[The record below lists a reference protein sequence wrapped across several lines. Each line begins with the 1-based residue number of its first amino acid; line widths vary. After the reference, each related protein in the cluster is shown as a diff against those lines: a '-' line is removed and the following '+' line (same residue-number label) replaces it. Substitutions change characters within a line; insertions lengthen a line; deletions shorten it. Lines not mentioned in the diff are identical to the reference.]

1 MHARKTATPPGGA
14 VKPDVETVTVSIPSR
29 LELLFLLDK
38 LSDSIAQQM
47 DFGDEERAAI
57 SMSVIEAGTNA
68 IQHGHKLSKDK
79 RVDVRFEI
87 HPDELSVLVSD
98 FGPGFNLQEKMHD
111 ITTPEHLLDERGR
124 GIYIMQ
130 TCMDRVDFDMSSG
143 RTTVRLVKRR
153 RSSPNGSAPAA
164 S

>member
-1 MHARKTATPPGGA
+1 MLSRKPAGRRDEGG
-14 VKPDVETVTVSIPSR
+14 KENVETVTVSIPSR

-47 DFGDEERAAI
+47 EFGDEDRAAI

-68 IQHGHKLSKDK
+68 IQHGHRLKRDQ

-87 HPDELSVLVSD
+87 HPEQLEVLVSD
-98 FGPGFNLQEKMHD
+98 FGPGFNLQEKVHD
-111 ITTPEHLLDERGR
+111 ITAPEHLLDERGR
-124 GIYIMQ
+124 GIFIMQ
-130 TCMDRVDFDMSSG
+130 TCMDQVDFDMSGG

-153 RSSPNGSAPAA
+153 RSSPNGSEPPA